1 MQNKVVY
8 EFGDQ
13 KEIIWAGHLAIG
25 LFLIYVGYELIMK
38 QKVPVYMVL
47 AMIILGALAFFYH
60 AHMWYEDFK
69 K

>member
-1 MQNKVVY
+1 MRLYGPV
-8 EFGDQ
+8 
-13 KEIIWAGHLAIG
+13 IWQLDF
-25 LFLIYVGYELIMK
+25 FLIYVGYQLIMK